1 MGHFL
6 SFGTTGRPLKFP
18 ILHDRLSK
26 ATEVGIYPKSE
37 HVQVFVFSFIYL
49 AHLGLS
55 TILIVILSIQ
65 AYYSK

>member
-6 SFGTTGRPLKFP
+6 SFGTRGQQLRLPM
-18 ILHDRLSK
+18 IDDRLPK

-49 AHLGLS
+49 AHLGCS
-55 TILIVILSIQ
+55 TVLN
-65 AYYSK
+65 Y